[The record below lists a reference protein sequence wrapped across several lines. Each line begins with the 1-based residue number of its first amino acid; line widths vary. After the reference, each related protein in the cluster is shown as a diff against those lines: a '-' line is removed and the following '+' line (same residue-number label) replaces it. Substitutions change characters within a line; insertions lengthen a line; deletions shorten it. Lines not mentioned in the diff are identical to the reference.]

1 MLLQTGG
8 NSPKRRGKKEG
19 CRALEPFCGDFGS
32 RVSISMCAFLVV
44 NVAQTSLIG
53 SESNCDCENT

>member
-1 MLLQTGG
+1 
-8 NSPKRRGKKEG
+8 
-19 CRALEPFCGDFGS
+19 
-32 RVSISMCAFLVV
+32 VSISMCAFLVV